1 MDPSSIRRTES
12 VSVVPFSLRDAPSFI
27 EHAFPAQKVSI
38 EAQAERKAGAAQT
51 LTGLGSYWKG
61 RKPLILVRACVL
73 GALLPAT
80 NSPAKDLEIFE
91 LLMGMDDD
99 AFVHRAKNLST
110 ADIEKFGGKGT
121 QELIDQAGKS
131 KQPNEKKRLLGQVL
145 ARMPYS
151 ERLRKRSLRPE
162 ETPEAAYAGIW
173 ESVNRHLGT
182 SANSHAQL
190 VEQLGVM
197 RFGHRPKVA
206 DTFAGGGSIP
216 FESARLGCDVYASDL
231 NPIACMLTWGA
242 LNIVG
247 ANDEIRQ
254 GIRTAQLEVAKKVD
268 EEVASLGIEHDAQGN
283 RAKAILYCLETKCP
297 ATGWIVPMAEGWVV
311 SANKR
316 VSARLVPDPL
326 TKCFEIHISA
336 GGDEKELRR
345 AAIGTMQSGSLVYE
359 LDGTTHSLPVTTLR
373 GDQGGRNNLRGWN
386 QGEFMPSGDD
396 VFQERPYC
404 IQWIPKSQEGNPIRA
419 SIFYA
424 PVGKDDIARE
434 NLVSQIVSRE
444 IASWQRDGF
453 IPDSVIVPGDK
464 TREPIRTRGWTH
476 WHHLFSP
483 RHLLV
488 LARLNAEIRKRPNPL
503 ETAALLVILT
513 NVLDKCS
520 KLTQW
525 RVGHGGKEGVAPS
538 SDYAEH
544 VFYNQA
550 LNVFWNYGAR
560 MFPSLRG
567 VFEEEFSAAPVAGPS
582 SVNNHP
588 AHGVRR
594 DNDIYITDPPYAD
607 AVIYHEITEYFI
619 AWLRK
624 NPPEPFKD
632 WVWDSRRDLAIKG
645 KGEDFRREMIRSY
658 KAMADHMPDNGMQ
671 IVMFTHQDGKVW
683 GDMAGI
689 FWGAGLRVTAAWYI
703 ATETTSATKEG
714 AYVQGTVV
722 LVLRKRTAEA
732 KAYQDELAIEIR
744 EEVKQQIETMTGLNQ
759 TTRAKGRIENIFED
773 ADLQM
778 AGYAAAL
785 RVLTGYTH
793 IEGVD
798 MTSEALRPREKGST
812 SVTDEWIELAVSMAN
827 EYLVPEGLRVK
838 IWEKLRGSE
847 RFYLRMLDI
856 EAGGAKK
863 LDNYQNFAKAFK
875 VKSFAP
881 LMASTKANDARLKS
895 AAELKR
901 AEFGETDFGQ
911 STLRAI
917 LFALHELQVEVVP
930 DDVLSHMRDNVDR
943 YIERRAEIVEI
954 CSYLS
959 NRLDAVRSE
968 EASAARV
975 LRDLIRNEKV

>member
-1 MDPSSIRRTES
+1 MP
-12 VSVVPFSLRDAPSFI
+12 VVPFSLKDAPSLI
-27 EHAFPAQKVSI
+27 ERAFPAQKVSI
-38 EAQAERKAGAAQT
+38 EAQAERKAGAGQT

-80 NSPAKDLEIFE
+80 VNPDRDLEIFE

-99 AFVHRAKNLST
+99 AFVHRAKKLST
-110 ADIEKFGGKGT
+110 SDLEKFGGPTT
-121 QELIDQAGKS
+121 QGLIDRAGKS
-131 KQPNEKKRLLGQVL
+131 KQSDEKKRLLGQVL

-151 ERLRKRSLRPE
+151 DRLNRRSLRPE
-162 ETPEAAYAGIW
+162 ETPASAYAGIW
-173 ESVNRHLGT
+173 ERVNGHVGT
-182 SANSHAQL
+182 FANSHAEL
-190 VEQLGVM
+190 VEQLGIM

-216 FESARLGCDVYASDL
+216 FEAARLGCDVYASDL

-247 ANDEIRQ
+247 ATDQTRKD
-254 GIRTAQLEVAKKVD
+254 IRTAQLEVAKRVD
-268 EEVASLGIEHDAQGN
+268 DEITRLGVEHDAQGN
-283 RAKAILYCLETKCP
+283 RAKAILYCLETKSP
-297 ATGWIVPMAEGWVV
+297 DSGWKVPMAEGWVI
-311 SANKR
+311 SNNKK
-316 VSARLVPDPL
+316 VSARLVPDPGA
-326 TKCFEIHISA
+326 KRFEISISTA
-336 GGDEKELRR
+336 SEESALKR
-345 AAIGTMQSGSLVYE
+345 AALGTMQKGSLVYE
-359 LDGTTHSLPVTTLR
+359 LEGKTHSLPVTTLR
-373 GDQGGRNNLRGWN
+373 GDEGGRNSLRGWG
-386 QGEFMPSGDD
+386 QTEFMPAPGDT
-396 VFQERPYC
+396 FQERPYC
-404 IQWIPKSQEGNPIRA
+404 IQWIPKAQEADPIRA
-419 SIFYA
+419 SIFYRA
-424 PVGKDDIARE
+424 IEKTDLERE
-434 NLVSQIVSRE
+434 RLVEQIVSRE
-444 IASWQRDGF
+444 IANWQRDGLV
-453 IPDSVIVPGDK
+453 PDSAIVPGDK

-488 LARLNAEIRKRPNPL
+488 LSRLNAEIRKRPNPL
-503 ETAALLVILT
+503 EAAALLVILT

-560 MFPSLRG
+560 LFPSLRG
-567 VFEEEFSAAPVAGPS
+567 VFEEEFSAAPIAGPS
-582 SVNNHP
+582 SVMNHP
-588 AHGVRR
+588 AHAVQRE
-594 DNDIYITDPPYAD
+594 NDIYITDPPYAD
-607 AVIYHEITEYFI
+607 AVVYHEITEYFI

-645 KGEDFRREMIRSY
+645 SGEDFRREMIRAY
-658 KAMADHMPDNGMQ
+658 KAMADHMPDNGLQ

-703 ATETTSATKEG
+703 ATETTSVTKKG
-714 AYVQGTVV
+714 AYVQGTVI
-722 LVLRKRTAEA
+722 LVLRKRMGET
-732 KAYQDELAIEIR
+732 KAYKDELAIEIR
-744 EEVKQQIETMTGLNQ
+744 DEVKQQIETMTGLNQ

-793 IEGVD
+793 IEGLD
-798 MTSEALRPREKGST
+798 MTREALRPREKGKT

-827 EYLVPEGLRVK
+827 EYLVPDGLQAK
-838 IWEKLRGSE
+838 IWERLRGSE

-875 VKSFAP
+875 VKSLAP
-881 LMASTKANDARLKS
+881 LMASTKADDSRLKS

-930 DDVLSHMRDNVDR
+930 DDVLSHMRDNVTGYIDR
-943 YIERRAEIVEI
+943 RSEIVEI
-954 CSYLS
+954 CGYLS
-959 NRLDAVRSE
+959 KRLETIRPE

-975 LRDLIRNEKV
+975 LRDLVRNEKV